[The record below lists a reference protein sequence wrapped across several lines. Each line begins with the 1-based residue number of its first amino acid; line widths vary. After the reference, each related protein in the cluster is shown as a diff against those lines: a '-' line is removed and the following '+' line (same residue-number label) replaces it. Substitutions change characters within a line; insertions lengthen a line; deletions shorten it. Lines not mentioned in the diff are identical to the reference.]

1 MKTSELTARIKI
13 PKGRLYYLEFKRYIT
28 PDKTVVGEKEFRDYS
43 PEDVRKV
50 EAIWKYLSQGFKYK
64 PAYQRALVDL
74 ENGET
79 VKTGN

>member
-1 MKTSELTARIKI
+1 MKTSELIARIKI

-28 PDKTVVGEKEFRDYS
+28 PDKKVVGEKEFRDYS

-64 PAYQRALVDL
+64 AAYERALADL
-74 ENGET
+74 ENGELAN
-79 VKTGN
+79 TGN